1 MRFEN
6 ELAVAFNSCGS
17 FHTFEKYA
25 ELLSPQLIQQGFEQA
40 GVATIRKRRLP
51 LETILWSII
60 GMSLYRQKSVWDIA
74 TQMDI
79 MLPDKKPLVAPS
91 ALVQARQRLGEDAV
105 REVFR
110 VMAKHSYESNQF
122 ETWAGLNLLAVDG
135 VVWRTADTQE
145 NHEVF
150 ETQSNQHREN
160 TYPQIRMVCHMEIT
174 SHQLI
179 NSAFSGYRTN
189 EMKLAE
195 ELVST
200 APNNSL
206 TLFDK
211 GYYSLGLLN
220 RWHQAGEQ
228 RHWMIP
234 AKKDLQYEVLR
245 SFSKQ
250 DQHIRLT
257 STPQARKKFT
267 DLPEYVEAR
276 LVTKTIKGK
285 TYRMLSSM
293 VDPMRFPGD
302 EMVELYRYRWEIEL
316 GYREMKQS
324 LLNSE
329 YTLRS
334 KRPDMIRQELWGV
347 LLCYNLIRQGMTA
360 AAGKLGGVLPNQ
372 LSFTSCSMAITH
384 FFVTVSLSSPGNIP
398 KAYNALLTKMSF
410 FLLPERREDRS
421 YPRWVKPKPKKYPTK
436 KKNASQLN

>member
-6 ELAVAFNSCGS
+6 ELATAFKSCNSVHS
-17 FHTFEKYA
+17 FEKYA
-25 ELLSPQLIQQGFEQA
+25 ELLSPELIQEAFQKA

-51 LETILWSII
+51 LEAVLWSII
-60 GMSLYRQKSVWDIA
+60 GMSLYRQRSVWDIA
-74 TQMDI
+74 TQMDV

-110 VMAKHSYESNQF
+110 VMAKKGYESNQF

-145 NHEVF
+145 NHEIF
-150 ETQSNQHREN
+150 ETQSNHLREN

-179 NSAFSGYRTN
+179 NSAFSGYRTG
-189 EMKLAE
+189 EMILAE
-195 ELVST
+195 QLIDT
-200 APNNSL
+200 TPDHSL

-220 RWHQAGEQ
+220 KWHQTGVH

-234 AKKDLQYEVLR
+234 ARKDLQFEIIR
-245 SFSKQ
+245 SFTKT

-257 STPQARKKFT
+257 TTPQARKRFT
-267 DLPEYVEAR
+267 DLPDYIEAR

-285 TYRMLSSM
+285 TYRILSSLL
-293 VDPMRFPGD
+293 DHRRFPRD
-302 EMVELYRYRWEIEL
+302 ELVELYCYRWEIEM

-324 LLNSE
+324 LLDSE

-360 AAGKLGGVLPNQ
+360 AAKRVDGIWPNQ

-384 FFVTVSLSSPGNIP
+384 FFITVSLSSPGKIP
-398 KAYNALLTKMSF
+398 KIYDALLTQMTHFK
-410 FLLPERREDRS
+410 LPERREDRS
-421 YPRWVKPKPKKYPTK
+421 YPRSVKPRPRKYPLKT
-436 KKNASQLN
+436 KNASQLN